1 MKYRAVCCVL
11 RLTIS
16 LVVVVCGSSLARSA
30 DLVRV
35 KRTDGTESQIF
46 QKLITVRDIN
56 KVHEQPNDSSKVT
69 RIGPYNVFF
78 HVKTDS
84 GDVQQ
89 NGFYRVVEDPKDRSD
104 ASKCRWIKP
113 EAVQVWATRFAI
125 KPTQVNKETT
135 FQVDLS
141 AGGKAV
147 YDPEVIPEDAT
158 AYSFILEGG
167 DGAEEENGP
176 FKVALCVARA
186 EDKGTA
192 ASLNQIGEM
201 SLEIC
206 FVLEDEDF
214 LQTDYKGDGKK
225 FYEYVHALGE
235 SWAKKIKELSAAGKV
250 PVKLGLVIFS
260 DNHSKSVSKKPRVVV
275 PLTSNIDQWVAG
287 LKNVVGQ
294 KIGGDYQNDGLSGI
308 AEAIGGNGW
317 SENSAKHVVFMG
329 NAPFQRLKGR
339 GGDSDLPIKH
349 YLNWLF
355 DRNDPLNIWDKP
367 GEWEDQFGVNTSGKL
382 AEGIIAEAY
391 RMGGQK
397 GDELR
402 RWKHLHCIH
411 IGQTIEQIYKPEEL
425 RKIREFNAKTDEILR
440 PLPPGEQIG
449 IILKVGENLGID
461 ALGYSIRAWMVEAFD
476 KYDLRAQEEMRG
488 LAQSQT
494 YQGYYTHMNPEASE
508 VDRVT
513 RELGEKIEA
522 AIKVIADVATGKE
535 EQAMANKAQSEN
547 ELTRPIFR
555 IVGGKL
561 SQGDVIKTPVQVG
574 KAALRDSRSGRAVGE
589 KVVMVAEDELRQ
601 LDSTLDAMYKTFESK
616 RKAADRQNT
625 KQVLDGLQASLATAA
640 SGQEIAADT
649 QLQSVITDLPLRTE
663 ALRLTA
669 GDIAVMSTNA
679 FDAWL
684 GDVRLAQ
691 NQIADL
697 LKGDQSRWLTINGLA
712 AAKTKYGFLRLSELP

>member
-1 MKYRAVCCVL
+1 MKYRAISYVS
-11 RLTIS
+11 RLALS
-16 LVVVVCGSSLARSA
+16 LVAFACGSSLAQSA
-30 DLVRV
+30 ELVRV
-35 KRTDGTESQIF
+35 KRADGTESQIF

-78 HVKTDS
+78 HVKTDG

-89 NGFYRVVEDPKDRSD
+89 NGFYRVVEDPKDRND

-113 EAVQVWATRFAI
+113 EDVQVWATRFAI

-135 FQVDLS
+135 FQVDLT
-141 AGGKAV
+141 AGGQAV

-167 DGAEEENGP
+167 DGAEEDNGP

-192 ASLNQIGEM
+192 ASLNQLGEM

-206 FVLEDEDF
+206 FILEDEEY
-214 LQTDYKGDGKK
+214 LKTDYKKEGKP
-225 FYEYVHALGE
+225 FYKYVHDLGRA
-235 SWAKKIKELSAAGKV
+235 WGAKIKELSAAGKV
-250 PVKLGLVIFS
+250 PVKLGLVVFA
-260 DNHSKSVSKKPRVVV
+260 DTHPKSGTREPRLVV
-275 PLTSNIDQWVAG
+275 PLTDNIDQWSRG
-287 LKNVVGQ
+287 LEQTQGQ
-294 KIGGDYQNDGLSGI
+294 EIGGDYPNDGLSGI
-308 AEAIGGNGW
+308 SKAISEAGW
-317 SENSAKHVVFMG
+317 SENSAKHIVFLG
-329 NAPFQRLKGR
+329 NAPFQKHRKGEGAR
-339 GGDSDLPIKH
+339 DLPINH
-349 YLNWLF
+349 YLNWVF
-355 DRNDPLNIWDKP
+355 DRSDPYGIWKNNWSDMHGENTKGARND
-367 GEWEDQFGVNTSGKL
+367 EVVAQ
-382 AEGIIAEAY
+382 AY
-391 RMGGQK
+391 RGG
-397 GDELR
+397 GSTGEELR
-402 RWKHLHCIH
+402 RWKHVHCIH
-411 IGQTIEQIYKPEEL
+411 IGQTIEQQFKPDEL
-425 RKIREFNAKTDEILR
+425 ERVRKFNQEVGNILR
-440 PLPPGEQIG
+440 NESMDSQAN
-449 IILKVGENLGID
+449 ILIKAD
-461 ALGYSIRAWMVEAFD
+461 ALGTALFAWKVEAFD
-476 KYDLRAQEEMRG
+476 AYDKIAQRDMEAMAR
-488 LAQSQT
+488 SSS

-535 EQAMANKAQSEN
+535 EQAMAGRARSEN

-555 IVGGKL
+555 IVGSKL
-561 SQGDVIKTPVQVG
+561 SQGEVIKTPVQVG

-601 LDSTLDAMYKTFESK
+601 LDSTLDAMHKTFESK

-697 LKGDQSRWLTINGLA
+697 LKGDQSRWLTINGLG